1 MASDYE
7 TVLAAVVDMCPNQAD
22 NDAARA
28 VLSGTM
34 SVQAAR
40 NLIWRRCSPAIP
52 SWFGLLVALPL
63 QWREYGARERHQLIS
78 TAAAAVADYYMDML
92 PIGSAENIAAR
103 SAEFERRESAAII
116 AFSAMI

>member
-22 NDAARA
+22 NDAAHA
-28 VLSGTM
+28 VLASAM

-63 QWREYGARERHQLIS
+63 RWREYGAQERHQLIS

>member
-7 TVLAAVVDMCPNQAD
+7 TILAAVVDMCPNQAD

-28 VLSGTM
+28 VLAGAM

-63 QWREYGARERHQLIS
+63 QWREYGAQERHELIS

-92 PIGSAENIAAR
+92 PVGSAEAR
-103 SAEFERRESAAII
+103 ARRGAEFERRESAAI
-116 AFSAMI
+116 ATFSAMI